1 MSEMITP
8 LERAVRSQETYR
20 TSLNHVGTLLEPC
33 WNHVGN
39 MLNHVGVIMEPKG
52 LHEFS
57 EAFFSEPIDD
67 LMGEALTCYATS
79 HSLR

>member
-57 EAFFSEPIDD
+57 GIFREPFGNISEP
-67 LMGEALTCYATS
+67 LQSKNHAVRNS
-79 HSLR
+79 